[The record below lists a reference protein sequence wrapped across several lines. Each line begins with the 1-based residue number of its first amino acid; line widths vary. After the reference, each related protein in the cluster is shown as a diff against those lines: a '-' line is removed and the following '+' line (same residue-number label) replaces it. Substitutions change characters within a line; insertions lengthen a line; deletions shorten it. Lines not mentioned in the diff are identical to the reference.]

1 MHPSMLE
8 RRVSR
13 AQILAERAFARV
25 EHFLHIEAVSGAV
38 LVFAAAVALV
48 WANSPLSASYHHVW
62 HIPLNVG
69 FGDLTFSRPLHFWIN
84 DILMTVFFLVV
95 GMEIRREMHEGALKD
110 IRQAALPVAAAI
122 GGVVVPA
129 VLYLALSQT
138 APATKG
144 WAVPTATDIAFAVGV
159 LALLG
164 RSLPS
169 TVRIFLLT
177 LAIIDDIIAVLII
190 AFVYTDGLNYIGFA
204 VSALGLF
211 VVFLQQRMGLGSA
224 WLYVLPGGIVW
235 AGLLISGVHPTLAGV
250 VLGLLTPV
258 TSVGM
263 REEPSSIV
271 GRFVS
276 EFSGQASSDYQS
288 ISVKRLRELRRA
300 QREFVPPVVR
310 VQTALHP
317 WVAFLIM
324 PIFALANAGVS
335 IEGVDLGAADSQ
347 MIMMGTAIALILGK
361 PAGILVSCWLMVR
374 IGGFR
379 LPQGMN
385 WGAVLLVGMLAGIGF
400 TMSIFIAMLAFA
412 NAEAL
417 AAAKLGVLVGSVVAG
432 SIGLMF
438 GLWWVRRYGHQ
449 PVVAK
454 QARA

>member
-1 MHPSMLE
+1 MHSPMSE
-8 RRVSR
+8 RRISR

-25 EHFLHIEAVSGAV
+25 EYFLHIEAVSGAV

-48 WANSPLSASYHHVW
+48 WANSPFSASYHHLW
-62 HIPLNVG
+62 HIPLTVG
-69 FGDLTFSRPLHFWIN
+69 LGDIAFSRPLHFWIN

-122 GGVVVPA
+122 GGVAAPA
-129 VLYLALSQT
+129 LLYLALNPKG
-138 APATKG
+138 PATNG

-169 TVRIFLLT
+169 AVRIFLLT

-190 AFVYTDGLNYIGFA
+190 AFVYTDGLNYLGFA

-211 VVFLQQRMGLGSA
+211 VVVLQQKMGLGSA
-224 WLYVLPGGIVW
+224 WLYVLPGSIVW
-235 AGLLISGVHPTLAGV
+235 AGLLISGAHPTLAGV

-258 TSVGM
+258 AAVGM
-263 REEPSSIV
+263 REEPSRIV
-271 GRFVS
+271 GRFASDVS
-276 EFSGQASSDYQS
+276 GAQS
-288 ISVKRLRELRRA
+288 VSVKRLRELRRA
-300 QREFVPPVVR
+300 QREFLPPVVR

-324 PIFALANAGVS
+324 PVFALANAGVS
-335 IEGVDLGAADSQ
+335 IEGVDLSAAESQ
-347 MIMMGTAIALILGK
+347 MIMMGTATALTLGK
-361 PAGILVSCWLMVR
+361 PVGILVSCWLMVR
-374 IGGFR
+374 LGGFR
-379 LPQGMN
+379 LPHGMN

-412 NAEAL
+412 DAEAL
-417 AAAKLGVLVGSVVAG
+417 AAAKLGVLVGSLLAG
-432 SIGLMF
+432 SAGLML
-438 GLWWVRRYGHQ
+438 GLWWVRRYGHSPLAPQ
-449 PVVAK
+449 KAG
-454 QARA
+454 A